1 MTGLFI
7 FISWHF
13 IIFLSF
19 LHVAVPFEMNGNA
32 YKWFDNGNKIAYN
45 IFDKTAGR

>member
-19 LHVAVPFEMNGNA
+19 LHVAVPFEMNGF
-32 YKWFDNGNKIAYN
+32 WFDNAHFIRYN
-45 IFDKTAGR
+45 IFDKTAGG